1 MVKYI
6 LVIYLCSVST
16 QTCNNGSILPFE
28 YNDHYDCAVAGYDF
42 SKKTMMEMDRDLIN
56 KDSLAIKFECRPL
69 PIL

>member
-1 MVKYI
+1 MNI
-6 LVIYLCSVST
+6 
-16 QTCNNGSILPFE
+16 E

-42 SKKTMMEMDRDLIN
+42 SKKTMMEMDRDLVN

>member
-6 LVIYLCSVST
+6 LIIYLCSVST
-16 QTCNNGSILPFE
+16 QTCNSGTYMNIE

-42 SKKTMMEMDRDLIN
+42 SKKAIMKMDRDLIN